1 MSMLDCNLSTKKSS
15 VKAASAYYLA
25 LKITNN
31 LNKFEK
37 CMDEIA
43 EICGTNPSMIKTTA
57 KEICKLYEEIIAN
70 KKLTQSLNEKF
81 MKENYSRASQIISDF
96 VKSK

>member
-1 MSMLDCNLSTKKSS
+1 
-15 VKAASAYYLA
+15 
-25 LKITNN
+25 
-31 LNKFEK
+31 
-37 CMDEIA
+37 
-43 EICGTNPSMIKTTA
+43 MIKTTA

-81 MKENYSRASQIISDF
+81 MKEKYSRASQIISDF